1 MAKGRHCLGL
11 IATIKFVVKDKA
23 LAVLDL
29 MMAVHL
35 KLLSVQSMATAN
47 VLPTNL
53 VILNVDLAL
62 MMYQKI
68 VKLQK
73 MM

>member
-1 MAKGRHCLGL
+1 MAGSVAL
-11 IATIKFVVKDKA
+11 DKEP
-23 LAVLDL
+23 AVLDQ
-29 MMAVHL
+29 MMAVL
-35 KLLSVQSMATAN
+35 QKPLSALSMATAN

-73 MM
+73 KMRKAHQMPIL